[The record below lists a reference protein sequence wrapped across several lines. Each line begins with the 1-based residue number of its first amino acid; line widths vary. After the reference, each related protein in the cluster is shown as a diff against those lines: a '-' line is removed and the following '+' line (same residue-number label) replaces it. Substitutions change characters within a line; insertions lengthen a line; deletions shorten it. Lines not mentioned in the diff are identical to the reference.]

1 MSSVRIEHASCHYA
15 GTEGAGIT
23 DVDLDIASGELVT
36 FVGEVGSGRSTLLRM
51 VAGLEEAT
59 AGRILIDGTDVTD
72 APPSARGAVMVLQNY
87 ALYPHLS
94 VADNMGFA
102 LRLAGVD
109 DAEIDRRVRD
119 AADLLD
125 LADRLD
131 ARPQELRGDERQRV
145 SMGRAI
151 VRRPKVFLMDEPL
164 SSLSAP
170 VRERTRDQ
178 IRDLQQH
185 LAITTLYVTDDLAE
199 AAAIGDRVAQMAGG
213 RLVRCVPPAELG

>member
-1 MSSVRIEHASCHYA
+1 
-15 GTEGAGIT
+15 
-23 DVDLDIASGELVT
+23 
-36 FVGEVGSGRSTLLRM
+36 
-51 VAGLEEAT
+51 
-59 AGRILIDGTDVTD
+59 
-72 APPSARGAVMVLQNY
+72 
-87 ALYPHLS
+87 
-94 VADNMGFA
+94 
-102 LRLAGVD
+102 
-109 DAEIDRRVRD
+109 
-119 AADLLD
+119 
-125 LADRLD
+125 
-131 ARPQELRGDERQRV
+131 
-145 SMGRAI
+145 MGRAI

>member
-1 MSSVRIEHASCHYA
+1 MSSVRIERASCHYA
-15 GTEGAGIT
+15 GTEGAGVT
-23 DVDLDIASGELVT
+23 DVDLEVASGELVT

-59 AGRILIDGTDVTD
+59 AGRILIDGVDVTD
-72 APPSARGAVMVLQNY
+72 APPSSRGAVMVLQNY

-125 LADRLD
+125 
-131 ARPQELRGDERQRV
+131 PSPTRG
-145 SMGRAI
+145 S
-151 VRRPKVFLMDEPL
+151 
-164 SSLSAP
+164 
-170 VRERTRDQ
+170 TR
-178 IRDLQQH
+178 
-185 LAITTLYVTDDLAE
+185 
-199 AAAIGDRVAQMAGG
+199 
-213 RLVRCVPPAELG
+213 